1 MNYEFNLCKIQNI
14 FELTYEKSLEQESMS
29 IYKTNMLNVGFT

>member
-1 MNYEFNLCKIQNI
+1 MQKTKYFWAAWEN
-14 FELTYEKSLEQESMS
+14 LEQESMS